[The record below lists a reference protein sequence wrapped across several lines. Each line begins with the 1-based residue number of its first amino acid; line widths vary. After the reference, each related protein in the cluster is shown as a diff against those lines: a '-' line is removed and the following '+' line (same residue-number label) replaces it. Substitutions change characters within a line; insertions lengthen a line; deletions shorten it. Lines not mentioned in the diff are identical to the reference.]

1 MSFKTYIK
9 NIEDKTGKSSEEFQK
24 LAEEK
29 VFTNNGVLVAKATEI
44 TNWLKKDFELGHG
57 HAMAMYA
64 YIKGK
69 RE

>member
-9 NIEDKTGKSSEEFQK
+9 NIKEKTGQTAEQFQK

-29 VFTNNGVLVAKATEI
+29 GFTNNGALVAKATEVA
-44 TNWLKKDFELGHG
+44 NWLKAEYELGHG
-57 HAMAMYA
+57 HAMAMFA